1 MVKQCIFHLI
11 IWFPYKNFNMKKLTT
26 YSFIFLLILGWSCN
40 QTPEKDS
47 EAVSASNE
55 TVEEFNDIER
65 LEPPNWWIGFKN
77 QKLQLL
83 VKHDGIGNFT
93 PSIDYNGV
101 SIEKVNKAD
110 SPNYLFIDVN
120 INETAKAGAFN
131 IVFEN
136 DKGDLIRQTYRL
148 QPRVKSA
155 EDFIGFNSSD
165 VMYLITPDRFANANP
180 ENDSVEGLHETA
192 VDRTNDYAR
201 HGGDIEG
208 ITQHLD
214 YIKDMGFTAIW
225 PSPLLTN
232 DMPQASYHGYAMT
245 DFYEVDPR
253 FGTLEEYINLS
264 KEAQK
269 RGIKLVQDQVANH
282 CGSEHWWMKD
292 LPFKDWLNFQKEYLN
307 GEKLITSN
315 HRRTVNQDSYA
326 AESDRALMSKG
337 WFVSSMPDLNQK
349 NPFLATYLIQNSIWW
364 VETLELGGIRQDTYP
379 YPDKDFMANWA
390 GAIMNEYPNFNIVGE
405 EWSNNP
411 LLIAYWQQGA
421 NNKDGY
427 ESNLK
432 STMDFAMKDHLVA
445 GITEPETWGTGLVKI
460 YDGLSNDFHYPSPEN
475 LLVFPDNH
483 DMDRVF
489 TQFDENI
496 THTKMALSYMLML
509 PRTPQIYYGT
519 EILMQ
524 NTAKPGDHGLIRTDF
539 PGGWQGDVVNAFTG
553 EGLSSEALDM
563 QEYLKKVLNYRK
575 LSKAIHEGKTIHFA
589 PENNIY
595 VLFRI
600 KDAEVVMHILNK
612 NDTPVTLDLERFKE
626 LGLEGKRFRNIIE
639 GYSVEW
645 KDTIELNKKGSYIF
659 STRL

>member
-1 MVKQCIFHLI
+1 MNKLKFHILFLI
-11 IWFPYKNFNMKKLTT
+11 LF
-26 YSFIFLLILGWSCN
+26 LGWSCKN
-40 QTPEKDS
+40 ETSQDAAS
-47 EAVSASNE
+47 DDVSAE
-55 TVEEFNDIER
+55 VEIYNDINR
-65 LEPPNWWIGFKN
+65 VEPPNWWTGFKSN
-77 QKLQLL
+77 KLQLL
-83 VKHDGIGNFT
+83 VHHDNIRAAT
-93 PSIDYNGV
+93 PSVNANG
-101 SIEKVNKAD
+101 ITIFKVHKAD
-110 SPNYLFIDVN
+110 SPNYLFLDLN
-120 INETAKAGAFN
+120 IEPNAKAGNFN
-131 IVFEN
+131 LVFTFDDQTE
-136 DKGDLIRQTYRL
+136 LTQTYTLKER
-148 QPRVKSA
+148 QQAA

-180 ENDSVEGLHETA
+180 ENDSVEGLRETA
-192 VDRTNDYAR
+192 VDRSNDYGR
-201 HGGDIEG
+201 HGGDIAG

-214 YIKDMGFTAIW
+214 YIEKMGFTAIW

-253 FGTLEEYINLS
+253 FGTLEDYKTLAS
-264 KEAQK
+264 EAKK
-269 RGIKLVQDQVANH
+269 RGIKLVMDQVANH
-282 CGSEHWWMKD
+282 CGSYHWWMED
-292 LPFKDWLNFQKEYLN
+292 LPFKDWLNFQDEFLK

-315 HRRTVNQDSYA
+315 HRRTVNQDDYA
-326 AESDRALMSKG
+326 SKADKALMSKG
-337 WFVSSMPDLNQK
+337 WFVSSMPDLNQQ
-349 NPFLATYLIQNSIWW
+349 NEFLATYLIQNSIWW

-379 YPDKDFMANWA
+379 YPDKAFMANWA
-390 GAIMNEYPNFNIVGE
+390 GAIMTEYPNFNIVGE

-421 NNKDGY
+421 KNKDGY

-445 GITEPETWGTGLVKI
+445 GLKESETWGTGLVKI

-489 TQFDENI
+489 TQFDEDI
-496 THTKMALSYMLML
+496 TNTKMALSYILML
-509 PRTPQIYYGT
+509 PRIPQIYYGT

-524 NTAKPGDHGLIRTDF
+524 NTAKPGDHGFIRTDF
-539 PGGWQGDVVNAFTG
+539 PGGWQGDAVNAFTG
-553 EGLSSEALDM
+553 EGLSAEALDM
-563 QEYLKKVLNYRK
+563 QEYLKKLLNYRK
-575 LSKAIHEGKTIHFA
+575 LSKAIHEGKTVHFA
-589 PENNIY
+589 PENNMY

-600 KDAEVVMHILNK
+600 LDAEVVVHILNK
-612 NDTPVTLDLERFKE
+612 NESPVDLDLSRFKE

-645 KDTIELNKKGSYIF
+645 KDTLKLEQKGSYIF